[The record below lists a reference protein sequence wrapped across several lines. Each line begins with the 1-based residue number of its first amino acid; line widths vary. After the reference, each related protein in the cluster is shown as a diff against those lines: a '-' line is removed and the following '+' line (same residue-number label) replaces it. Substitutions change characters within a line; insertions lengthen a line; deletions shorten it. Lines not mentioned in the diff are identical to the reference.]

1 MLSTTTTRPAAA
13 VAAVVVIVQVYME
26 EGSLATGLDWEALGN
41 ELEAH
46 LLAEV

>member
-1 MLSTTTTRPAAA
+1 MLSTTTTRPTA
-13 VAAVVVIVQVYME
+13 AAVVVIVQVYME